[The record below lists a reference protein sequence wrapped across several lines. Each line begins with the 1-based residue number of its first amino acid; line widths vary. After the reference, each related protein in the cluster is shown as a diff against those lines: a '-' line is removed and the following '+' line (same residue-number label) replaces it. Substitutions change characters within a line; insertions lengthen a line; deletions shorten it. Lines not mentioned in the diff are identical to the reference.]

1 MFTSQRPTIV
11 GNVAEK
17 SASEHGDSAV
27 NYYGGRLIQIA
38 LALWLLPALVIVLA
52 VGGIGIVALAISRM
66 FTGSVCQPLEAQQ
79 LQSVHGEWPTDH
91 GSEAAAPKKPE
102 EQVIGPVADRATY
115 RKRHYV

>member
-11 GNVAEK
+11 GNVAEE
-17 SASEHGDSAV
+17 SASEDGDSAV

-66 FTGSVCQPLEAQQ
+66 FTGPVSQPLEAQQ

-91 GSEAAAPKKPE
+91 GSETAAPKKPE
-102 EQVIGPVADRATY
+102 QQVIGPVADRATY